1 MVFSIVLYVLFAL
14 LATASI
20 FWIVRYHYTTGRA
33 VLWSVVTLVGFAVL
47 AFWVIWLLRT
57 AMAGAGGG

>member
-1 MVFSIVLYVLFAL
+1 MIFSIVLYGLFTL
-14 LATASI
+14 LATVSI

-33 VLWSVVTLVGFAVL
+33 VVWSVVTLVGFAVL

-57 AMAGAGGG
+57 AAAGG